1 MWSPREATGLV
12 GETHRRDRR
21 NRRVFQDEEDRM
33 MLGLEVSE
41 CTPGQE
47 GRRMQGPFDPG
58 TQISA
63 KGVR

>member
-1 MWSPREATGLV
+1 
-12 GETHRRDRR
+12 
-21 NRRVFQDEEDRM
+21 M